1 MHKNIRVK
9 KSNNK
14 WLKGVIGGFAEHNRV
29 SPLPFRLLTVAVALA
44 MPMTLVLLVPA
55 YIYAATHMRKI

>member
-1 MHKNIRVK
+1 MQKNIRVK
-9 KSNNK
+9 RSDEK
-14 WLKGVIGGFAEHNRV
+14 WLKGVIGGFSQHYRV
-29 SPLPFRLLTVAVALA
+29 SPLPFRVLTVAVALV